1 MQLVPNLVI
10 VDLET
15 MPQLLEVVADRIWR
29 RRSKNRGYDLQFVIG
44 KLQDIAFSDSEF
56 TLVGHMSGHFVGS
69 ISLLNRDLHARPH
82 LSPWIAA
89 VWVEPEYRRNKVG
102 ARLVRAVEDVAFAAG
117 HSKLY
122 LACSAELRPFYAALG
137 WSEIEA
143 NVSEDRSCVFAKSR

>member
-10 VDLET
+10 VDLGT

-29 RRSKNRGYDLQFVIG
+29 RWSKNRGYDLQFVID

-89 VWVEPEYRRNKVG
+89 VWVEPEYRKNKVG
-102 ARLVRAVEDVAFAAG
+102 ARLVSAAEDVAFAAG

-143 NVSEDRSCVFAKSR
+143 NVGEDRSYVLAKSR